1 VREGRKALRLI
12 DFTKLG
18 EMASATSSVI
28 VDSGAVVLR
37 RASGATCEVTLFG
50 AHVRSWKPTGGAEQL
65 FVSSA
70 SQPPPKALRGGV
82 PICFP
87 QFADRGPGGKHG
99 FARTSSKWA
108 VLASATEPSPT
119 VTLELRADDETR
131 VSWPGRLLYHVT
143 LSSDTALSLAM
154 QVVNEGEEPA
164 EFTTALHTYFKVDDV
179 TAVRIEV
186 RARARTAA
194 HRRAWRSPHALTPLL
209 RSGSQGLAG
218 VAYEDC
224 AVPKGADGK
233 PPRTVEEAEHVALV
247 GEVDRV
253 YVGTPA
259 QLMLHDGSTRR
270 IAINAMGFKDTVL
283 WNIGADKATSLADLG
298 AGEWQQYVCIESAL
312 IDKPVK
318 LEPHMSWTAGVSYAL
333 A

>member
-1 VREGRKALRLI
+1 
-12 DFTKLG
+12 
-18 EMASATSSVI
+18 MASATSSVI

-179 TAVRIEV
+179 TAVRIE
-186 RARARTAA
+186 
-194 HRRAWRSPHALTPLL
+194 
-209 RSGSQGLAG
+209 GLAG